1 MIERAAKGLADIVTA
16 RTAISDVNGRKGT
29 LTYRGYDIHQ
39 LAGRTSFEEVA
50 HLLQRG
56 RLPGRG
62 DLEAYRAELAAARTV
77 IGPAIDAVLPALA
90 DRSEPMAALR
100 TLVSALSADDPDAA
114 DNSPAA
120 DRRKAA
126 RLVAQLPVLIARY
139 RAARTGGTVPEP
151 DPELGVAGNFL
162 WQLSGQRPEPRYAAM
177 LDECLVLHADHTMNA
192 STFAARVCAATL
204 SDLHSAVTAAI
215 GTLKGPLHGGA
226 PEAVLRTLQAIGSVD
241 AVPAAVRERLDR
253 GERIV
258 GFGHR
263 VYHAEDPRAKHLRAM
278 SLRLGELTGQPRY
291 HELSTAVERAV
302 LEADGLRPNVDFYAA
317 SVYRGLGIPAELF
330 TPVFAMARAAG
341 WTAHVIEQH
350 ADNRLIRPDAAYIGP
365 KRQVWMPIQE
375 RL

>member
-1 MIERAAKGLADIVTA
+1 MVERAAKGLADIVA
-16 RTAISDVNGRKGT
+16 ASTAISDVNGKAGA

-56 RLPGRG
+56 TLPGRG
-62 DLEAYRAELAAARTV
+62 DLEAYRAELAGARTAL
-77 IGPAIDAVLPALA
+77 GPTIDAVLAAVA

-139 RAARTGGTVPEP
+139 RAARDGGTVPDP
-151 DPELGVAGNFL
+151 DPDLGVAGNFL
-162 WQLSGQRPEPRYAAM
+162 WQLWGEPPDPRHVAM
-177 LDECLVLHADHTMNA
+177 LDECLVLYADHTMNA

-204 SDLHSAVTAAI
+204 SDLHSAVTTAI

-226 PEAVLRTLQAIGSVD
+226 PEAVLLTLEAIGSVD
-241 AVPAAVRERLDR
+241 AAAEAVRGRLDR

-263 VYHAEDPRAKHLRAM
+263 VYHAEDPRTEHLRVM
-278 SLRLGELTGQPRY
+278 SRRLGELTGQPRY
-291 HELSTAVERAV
+291 YELSAAVERAV
-302 LEADGLRPNVDFYAA
+302 LDAGGQRPNADFYAA

-330 TPVFAMARAAG
+330 TPVFAMSRVAG
-341 WTAHVIEQH
+341 WTAHVLEQH